1 MYTVKANRTTAHIAG
16 IEARS
21 TGTQFAYAENACGV
35 LTTNRRLATVATFE
49 TLAEA
54 LAFAK
59 ASGRKVCKTCQTA
72 ADAALSAPQAEDAPE
87 VQAEAAEPVAA
98 TVETLAAQGVEIVS
112 VHSGATVSY
121 RPTLADPECPWV
133 DADGYRAPS
142 SEVRAA
148 R

>member
-21 TGTQFAYAENACGV
+21 TGSQFAYAENACGV

-49 TLAEA
+49 TLGEA

-59 ASGRKVCKTCQTA
+59 ATGRKVCKTCQTA
-72 ADAALSAPQAEDAPE
+72 AEAALSAPQAQEEAGEP
-87 VQAEAAEPVAA
+87 AEA
-98 TVETLAAQGVEIVS
+98 TVETLAAEGVEILS

-142 SEVRAA
+142 SEVRPV

>member
-16 IEARS
+16 IEART
-21 TGTQFAYAENACGV
+21 TGGEFTYTQSACGT
-35 LTTNRRLATVATFE
+35 LTRSRLAPVAQFE
-49 TLAEA
+49 TLTEA
-54 LAFAK
+54 LAFVK
-59 ASGRKVCKTCQTA
+59 ASGRKVCKNCQNA
-72 ADAALSAPQAEDAPE
+72 AEAALSAPQAEEAPE
-87 VQAEAAEPVAA
+87 VQEESAEPVAA

-112 VHSGATVSY
+112 VHSGATVTY
-121 RPTLADPECPWV
+121 RPTLADPACPWV